1 MFVLLSAIWGSSFL
15 WIKLALESGG
25 DGFTPLR
32 LVFFRVL
39 FGTTGLLVLLL
50 VRRMP
55 LPRDLATLRACAL
68 VGFFNTALPFV
79 LISWG
84 ETRIASGMAAILN
97 GSQPLFTIVIAH
109 YALHDEPFTLEKA
122 GALVGGFAGVVLLMS
137 RDLGSGLGGAWGQ
150 LAVLVAT
157 LSYAGASTYARR
169 TLRGLPPLVQACTP
183 LLFSTVYLAVAV
195 LVADRRGALP
205 TAALPW
211 VAVGWLGLLGS
222 CLAYLLAYTL
232 MSTWGATRTSTVTY
246 VMPAVGLLL
255 GWLVLGERVD
265 WRMLAGGTLIVGSL
279 LVVNVRG
286 LRAATA
292 ADATRVA
299 KN

>member
-1 MFVLLSAIWGSSFL
+1 MFALLSAIWGSSFL
-15 WIKLALESGG
+15 WIKVALESGG
-25 DGFTPLR
+25 GGFTPLR

-39 FGTTGLLVLLL
+39 FGAVGLLALLF

-55 LPRDLATLRACAL
+55 LPRDGATLRAAAL
-68 VGFFNTALPFV
+68 VGFFNTALPFL

-97 GSQPLFTIVIAH
+97 GSQPLFTVVIAH
-109 YALHDEPFTLEKA
+109 YVLHDEPFTLGKA
-122 GALVGGFAGVVLLMS
+122 GGLVGGFAGVVLLMS
-137 RDLGSGLGGAWGQ
+137 HDIGSGFGVWGQ
-150 LAVLVAT
+150 LAVLAAT

-183 LLFSTVYLAVAV
+183 LLFATGYLALAV
-195 LVADRRGALP
+195 LVADRHDALP
-205 TAALPW
+205 TVALPW
-211 VAVGWLGLLGS
+211 IAVGWLGLLGS
-222 CLAYLLAYTL
+222 CVAYLLAYTL

-265 WRMLAGGTLIVGSL
+265 WRMLAGGALIVGSL
-279 LVVNVRG
+279 LVVNAG
-286 LRAATA
+286 ALRATA
-292 ADATRVA
+292 ASDTSRVA
-299 KN
+299 KQ